1 VRRRLLILLLFG
13 LVLAG
18 GATVTWQAMGK
29 AKLVEED
36 LTTARVLLAN
46 AGGFE
51 SGELKRRLRLV
62 KQAEQHTLNARQRLD
77 RWPLRQLGALPLVGR
92 DIRVARDVAASATG
106 TVRATRRVV
115 TALQPIETGPPTRN
129 SILRASKA
137 LLGLHTRLKRD
148 LDQVRA
154 ARPLLTAGIRNRY
167 LETATSASATAERAG
182 QGLKLAA
189 DLYGPSGTTR
199 WFLAFQNPAELRGT
213 GGLIGEYGIL
223 ESSPTGPELVKIDH
237 YDGLNERTNEGVR
250 LPKQVTARYERF
262 AIGRDWTAV
271 NIPPDMPTVGRI
283 ITELYEQTT
292 GDRIDGV
299 IAADPLAV
307 AGILRVAGPIQAA
320 GVWLDADS
328 VAEETLVRAYVR
340 YDGDND
346 ARRGF
351 QREVAAA
358 SFEAFRRGLESE
370 PVELIRN
377 LSVAARGRHVQ
388 AYVADPAGQRAV
400 AGLGLSGTAAAPASG
415 DYLMPVGVN
424 TGANKLD
431 AFMRRS
437 VNWRV
442 QLSPDGAAQATAA
455 FTLANDSPA
464 YGAAPLH
471 HRPLRQPVPPGRK
484 RAVRHPVRGRGLWLH
499 PRHPRRPRG
508 RCRGPGRL
516 RRPRAHPRGRRAGP
530 LGSHARLPADPTGRG
545 RTTRQQPP
553 PLPAAATPA
562 GDRPSRPGQDR
573 GGSTQGLALHRASPR
588 GPRDRAQG
596 ELGRSVRPR
605 ARAGVRTGP
614 WMTSPSSAT
623 GLR

>member
-1 VRRRLLILLLFG
+1 MRRLLILLVFG

-18 GATVTWQAMGK
+18 GMAVTWQAMGR

-36 LTTARVLLAN
+36 LTTARALLAQ
-46 AGGFE
+46 AGGLE
-51 SGELKRRLRLV
+51 AGTLRKRLV
-62 KQAEQHTLNARQRLD
+62 LVDRAEAHTLNAQRRID
-77 RWPLRQLGALPLVGR
+77 HWPLRQLGALPLLGR
-92 DIRVARDVAASATG
+92 DVRVARAVAASATG

-115 TALQPIETGPPTRN
+115 TDIQPVQNRTLTRA
-129 SILRASKA
+129 SILKAADA
-137 LLGLHTRLKRD
+137 LLGLHGTLEQD
-148 LDQVRA
+148 LERVRA
-154 ARPLLTAGIRNRY
+154 TRPLLTAGIRDRY
-167 LETATSASATAERAG
+167 LEAAGSASVSAERAG

-189 DLYGPSGTTR
+189 NLYGPPGTTR

-223 ESSPTGPELVKIDH
+223 ESSPAGPKLVRIDH
-237 YDGLNERTNEGVR
+237 YDGLNERTNEAVP
-250 LPKQVTARYERF
+250 LPRQVAARYERF

-283 ITELYEQTT
+283 ISELYEQTT

-307 AGILRVAGPIQAA
+307 AEILRVAGPIQAG

-340 YDGDND
+340 YEEDND
-346 ARRGF
+346 ARRRF
-351 QREVAAA
+351 LREVAAA

-370 PVELIRN
+370 PIALIRN

-442 QLSPDGAAQATAA
+442 RLSPDGAAQATAA

-464 YGAAPLH
+464 YGLPRYIIGPFDNRFRAGENEQFATLYVAGGYGFT
-471 HRPLRQPVPPGRK
+471 RATLDG
-484 RAVRHPVRGRGLWLH
+484 RAVSAEAQADFGGLALTQEVGVQA
-499 PRHPRRPRG
+499 RS
-508 RCRGPGRL
+508 
-516 RRPRAHPRGRRAGP
+516 AVT
-530 LGSHARLPADPTGRG
+530 LGYQL
-545 RTTRQQPP
+545 TR
-553 PLPAAATPA
+553 PAAAERL
-562 GDRPSRPGQDR
+562 G
-573 GGSTQGLALHRASPR
+573 
-588 GPRDRAQG
+588 RDRLRYRLLLRPQAT
-596 ELGRSVRPR
+596 VRPDQ
-605 ARAGVRTGP
+605 ARIVVEAPKGWRF
-614 WMTSPSSAT
+614 T
-623 GLR
+623 GLPAQAHASGPEASWSGVFDRERELVFELARG